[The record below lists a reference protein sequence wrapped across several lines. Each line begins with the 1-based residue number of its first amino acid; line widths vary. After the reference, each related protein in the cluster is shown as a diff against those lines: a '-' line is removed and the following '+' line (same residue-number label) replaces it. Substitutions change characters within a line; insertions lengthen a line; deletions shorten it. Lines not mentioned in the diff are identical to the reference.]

1 MNRKG
6 FTLIELL
13 VVITII
19 GILIALALPNFIK
32 AKDKA
37 LEAEVQSNIHSLQI
51 SLERYATD
59 NGGFY
64 PAYIFGG
71 DIASW
76 TNGGGFGQL
85 VTNTVHDPLILFGY
99 FTSSP
104 RNPFMKD
111 ARSLCLQTGIDPRFG
126 CQSAPAPC
134 SIVTPCG
141 GDLMGNILSDPT
153 YGLADN
159 VAGSLFGSLSPGPAT
174 PGGVSCTGMPAGGR
188 CAWYF
193 IGDDDSATVDF
204 IPGEF
209 LYRSYGTSTGLIKG
223 LPTPS
228 GIIRPF
234 VIDHFMLGGYGS
246 PRTAGRD
253 ILHCWSIVPTTNGI
267 RNNPST
273 NPTGQTYF
281 DNPRPGTVIAS
292 DGCRE
297 AVRPNGAAFNA
308 SLLWQNEPSY
318 GGVCYSGALCAPVA
332 SELPNIVMTP
342 ARGPVAV
349 GTDLA
354 APNPDG
360 RTDGVIVWFTAGL
373 DQATS
378 GGT

>member
-19 GILIALALPNFIK
+19 GILISLALPNFIK

-37 LEAEVQSNIHSLQI
+37 LEAEVKSNIHSLQL

-71 DIASW
+71 DIAAW

-85 VTNTVHDPLILFGY
+85 VTATVHDPLLLFGY
-99 FTSSP
+99 YVSSP

-111 ARSLCLQTGIDPRFG
+111 ARSLCQQTNNDPRFG
-126 CQSAPAPC
+126 CQTAPAPC
-134 SIVTPCG
+134 SAAVPCG
-141 GDLMGNILSDPT
+141 GDLMGNILTDPA
-153 YGLADN
+153 YNGPDN
-159 VAGSLFGSLSPGPAT
+159 ATGVTAFGTLSPAGTACPN
-174 PGGVSCTGMPAGGR
+174 MPAWAGNT

-193 IGDDDSATVDF
+193 IGDDNSATVDF
-204 IPGEF
+204 VPGEF
-209 LYRSYGTSTGLIKG
+209 LYRSYGTT
-223 LPTPS
+223 T
-228 GIIRPF
+228 GIIRGFYNPVGILRPF
-234 VIDHFMLGGYGS
+234 TVDHFILGGYGS
-246 PRTAGRD
+246 PRTAGTD
-253 ILHCWSIVPTTNGI
+253 TLHCWSAVATTGGI
-267 RNNPST
+267 PNNPPS

-281 DNPRPGTVIAS
+281 DNPRPGTAVTQ
-292 DGCRE
+292 DGCSP
-297 AVRPNGAAFNA
+297 AFRPAGAAFDA
-308 SLLWQNEPSY
+308 GRLYTNEPSY
-318 GGVCYSGALCAPVA
+318 GGVCSNAALCAPVA
-332 SELPNIVMTP
+332 SELPNISFTP

-360 RTDGVIVWFTAGL
+360 RQDGVIVWFTAGL
-373 DQATS
+373 DQSTS
-378 GGT
+378 GAT